1 MSNKLA
7 ISIILGLSIATHFIF
22 FGLPKETVFDE
33 VHFGKFVSA
42 YFSHEYYFDIHPPLG
57 KLLIAGVG
65 KIVNFSPEFDFSQIG
80 EKYNNNKYMA
90 LRSLPTLA
98 GTLLP
103 LIIYLLCLEI
113 GFKRRTALLAGLL
126 IVFENSILVQSRLIL
141 MDAFLILFGFI
152 ALLFYFKFR
161 NKNKLNYLLLTGIF
175 SALAFSI
182 KWTGMAFLG
191 IVVILELLHLFRN
204 VMTNKDKTFE
214 STAVFSAEKHLVL
227 GPVVLRKPLKSLI
240 FVFRNFLPSVL
251 FLVIIPAL
259 IYFSIFVIHF
269 SLLTKSGTGDAF
281 MTSAFQSD
289 LIGNPNQDNTSV
301 GHISI
306 LNKFLELNEQM
317 YISNQGL
324 TATHSYSSKWYPW
337 PLMIRPIYY
346 WVSGNA
352 KIYFLGNPIIWWFST
367 MAVVFAIIY
376 SVFNKFKD
384 KTSDLLLGMYLASF
398 LPFIFIGRVM
408 FLYHYMSALIFAI
421 MLLAYNISQSSNNK
435 WLYAILIATSIITF
449 VYFAPL
455 TYGLPIIPNHQA
467 GRLWLT
473 SWQ

>member
-1 MSNKLA
+1 M
-7 ISIILGLSIATHFIF
+7 
-22 FGLPKETVFDE
+22 
-33 VHFGKFVSA
+33 
-42 YFSHEYYFDIHPPLG
+42 
-57 KLLIAGVG
+57 
-65 KIVNFSPEFDFSQIG
+65 
-80 EKYNNNKYMA
+80 
-90 LRSLPTLA
+90 
-98 GTLLP
+98 
-103 LIIYLLCLEI
+103 
-113 GFKRRTALLAGLL
+113 GFL
-126 IVFENSILVQSRLIL
+126 
-141 MDAFLILFGFI
+141 FLI
-152 ALLFYFKFR
+152 
-161 NKNKLNYLLLTGIF
+161 
-175 SALAFSI
+175 
-182 KWTGMAFLG
+182 
-191 IVVILELLHLFRN
+191 
-204 VMTNKDKTFE
+204 
-214 STAVFSAEKHLVL
+214 
-227 GPVVLRKPLKSLI
+227 
-240 FVFRNFLPSVL
+240 
-251 FLVIIPAL
+251 IIPAL

-281 MTSAFQSD
+281 MTPAFQAD

-324 TATHSYSSKWYPW
+324 TATHSYSSKWYTW

-352 KIYFLGNPIIWWFST
+352 KIYFLGNPTIWWLST
-367 MAVVFAIIY
+367 MAVIFAIIY
-376 SVFNKFKD
+376 SVFNKFQD
-384 KTSDLLLGMYLASF
+384 KTSNLLLGMYLASF

-435 WLYAILIATSIITF
+435 WIYATLIAASIITF

>member
-65 KIVNFSPEFDFSQIG
+65 RIVNFSPEFDFSQIG

-90 LRSLPTLA
+90 LRLLPTLA
-98 GTLLP
+98 GILLP

-113 GFKRRTALLAGLL
+113 RFKRRTALLAGLL
-126 IVFENSILVQSRLIL
+126 IVLENSILIQSRLIL
-141 MDAFLILFGFI
+141 MDAFLILFGFT
-152 ALLFYFKFR
+152 ALFFYFKFQ
-161 NKNKLNYLLLTGIF
+161 NKNKLYYLLLAGIF
-175 SALAFSI
+175 SSLSFSI
-182 KWTGMAFLG
+182 KWTGVAFLG
-191 IVVILELLHLFRN
+191 IIIILELLRWFRN
-204 VMTNKDKTFE
+204 IKINTNKTPERLSQDDWSE
-214 STAVFSAEKHLVL
+214 NEVLFSRKDSRI
-227 GPVVLRKPLKSLI
+227 LRGLI
-240 FVFRNFLPSVL
+240 RIYRNFLPSVL

-269 SLLTKSGTGDAF
+269 SLLAKSGTGDAF
-281 MTSAFQSD
+281 MTPAFQAD
-289 LIGNPNQDNTSV
+289 LIGNPNQDDISI
-301 GHISI
+301 GHIGI

-317 YISNQGL
+317 YISNRNL
-324 TATHSYSSKWYPW
+324 TATHAYSSKWYTW

-352 KIYFLGNPIIWWFST
+352 KIYFLGNPTIWWLST
-367 MAVVFAIIY
+367 MAVIFAIIY
-376 SVFNKFKD
+376 SVFNKFQD
-384 KTSDLLLGMYLASF
+384 KTSNLLLGMYLASF

-435 WLYAILIATSIITF
+435 WVYSMLIVVSIITF
-449 VYFAPL
+449 IYFAPL
-455 TYGLPIIPNHQA
+455 TYGLPITPNYQA

>member
-7 ISIILGLSIATHFIF
+7 IGIILGLSIVTHFIF

-57 KLLIAGVG
+57 KLLIAGAG
-65 KIVNFSPEFDFSQIG
+65 RIVNFSPEFDFGQIG
-80 EKYNNNKYMA
+80 EKYNNNKYTA
-90 LRSLPTLA
+90 LRLLPTLA

-103 LIIYLLCLEI
+103 LVIYLLCLEI
-113 GFKRRTALLAGLL
+113 GFKRRTAFLAGLL
-126 IVFENSILVQSRLIL
+126 IIFENSILVQSRFIL
-141 MDAFLILFGFI
+141 MDAFLILFGFT
-152 ALLFYFKFR
+152 ALFFYFKFQ
-161 NKNKLNYLLLTGIF
+161 NKNRSHYLLLAGTF
-175 SALAFSI
+175 SALSFSI

-191 IVVILELLHLFRN
+191 IIILLELLRVLRDIKI
-204 VMTNKDKTFE
+204 NKNKTFE
-214 STAVFSAEKHLVL
+214 STAVFSAGKYLVL

-240 FVFRNFLPSVL
+240 LIYHNFLPLVL
-251 FLVIIPAL
+251 FLIIIPAL

-281 MTSAFQSD
+281 MTPTFQAS
-289 LIGNPNQDNTSV
+289 LIGNSNQGNTSV
-301 GHISI
+301 GHINI

-317 YISNQGL
+317 YISNQSL
-324 TATHSYSSKWYPW
+324 TATHSYSSKWYTW

-352 KIYFLGNPIIWWFST
+352 KIYLLGNPIIWWLST
-367 MAVVFAIIY
+367 MAVIHTIIY
-376 SVFNKFKD
+376 SFFHGSRD
-384 KTSDLLLGMYLASF
+384 KTSNLLLGMYLASF
-398 LPFIFIGRVM
+398 LPFILIGRVM

-421 MLLAYNISQSSNNK
+421 MLLAYNISQSNNK
-435 WLYAILIATSIITF
+435 WVYSTLIVVSIITF
-449 VYFAPL
+449 IYFAPL
-455 TYGLPIIPNHQA
+455 TYGLPITPNHQA
-467 GRLWLT
+467 GRIWLT